1 MLPSELGSQSP
12 NHPAL
17 RGDRF
22 TKTQSFFFNFYLSQ
36 CDLFIPPLHGFN
48 SPSYSSYCI
57 LLSCNTPAFQ
67 FDAQLKSQPTVLSNH
82 PIPPNC
88 TYTQPA
94 TFVDQ
99 QSATTSQISR
109 QKNTKR
115 RQEKAIDRR
124 GLIGGKQRAPQ
135 LHIHQIMSSTQQPP
149 LATATTSGMAG
160 QPTSSSSPVANG
172 GNSGDDKKTPVAGT
186 AQSKGNYKGFVAG
199 VFSGVAKLS
208 GMFCL

>member
-67 FDAQLKSQPTVLSNH
+67 FNAQLKSQPTVLSNH

-135 LHIHQIMSSTQQPP
+135 LHIHQSCRPRNNHRWQLPRHRGWRVNQLRHP
-149 LATATTSGMAG
+149 AR
-160 QPTSSSSPVANG
+160 SPMVG
-172 GNSGDDKKTPVAGT
+172 IV
-186 AQSKGNYKGFVAG
+186 VMIRR
-199 VFSGVAKLS
+199 LR
-208 GMFCL
+208 